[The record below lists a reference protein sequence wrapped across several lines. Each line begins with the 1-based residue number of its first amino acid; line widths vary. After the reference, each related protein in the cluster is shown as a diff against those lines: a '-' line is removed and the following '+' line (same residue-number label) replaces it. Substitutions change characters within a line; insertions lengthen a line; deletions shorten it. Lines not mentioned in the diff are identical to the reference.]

1 MPYATEERRLERL
14 TVMVVRVRVGNLSHL
29 CLPLHQLRTEALGY
43 LLAVDLTFIHRS
55 IRIVEL
61 TSYTNGPMRE
71 KMSYMHTERTADSW
85 QAVRGDRLVKL
96 ATQRRERCPPMP
108 LQFEA

>member
-55 IRIVEL
+55 IGIVEL
-61 TSYTNGPMRE
+61 TSYTNGSMRE
-71 KMSYMHTERTADSW
+71 KMSYMHRGRTADSW
-85 QAVRGDRLVKL
+85 QAVSGGRLVKL
-96 ATQRRERCPPMP
+96 ARSR
-108 LQFEA
+108 